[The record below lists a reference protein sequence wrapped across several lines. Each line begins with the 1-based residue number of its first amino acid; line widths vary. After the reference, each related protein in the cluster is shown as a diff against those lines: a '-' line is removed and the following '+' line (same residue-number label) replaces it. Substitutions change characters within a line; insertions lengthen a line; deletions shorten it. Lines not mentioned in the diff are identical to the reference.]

1 MRSETFGKVA
11 VLMGGSSAEREIS
24 LKSGRAVL
32 AALKRRMV
40 NAHAFD
46 PNERPLEHL
55 RSEGFDCAF
64 IALHGR
70 QGEDG
75 TVQGALQMMGIAY
88 TGSGVMASA
97 LAMDKWRTKLV
108 WRAAGVRTPRY
119 ELLNAESDFKAIA
132 RKLGLPLMVKPSC
145 EGSSIGMSKVLKAEK
160 LRAAYRL
167 AAKHDSVVIA
177 EQFIKGME
185 LTASILDGQVLPLIR
200 VETPRVF
207 YDYQAKYFANSTR
220 YICPCGL
227 SAMQE
232 KKIQEKA
239 LQAFR
244 ILGCNGWGRVD
255 LMLDKQRV
263 PYFIEVNTVPGMT
276 DHSLVPMA
284 ARAAG
289 LSFEDLVM
297 RILESA
303 HVG

>member
-1 MRSETFGKVA
+1 
-11 VLMGGSSAEREIS
+11 MGGSSAEREIS

-32 AALKRRMV
+32 AALKRSMV
-40 NAHAFD
+40 DAHAFD
-46 PNERPLEHL
+46 PSERPLERL

-75 TVQGALQMMGIAY
+75 TVQGALQMMGMAY

-108 WRAAGVRTPRY
+108 WRATGVGTPRY
-119 ELLNAESDFKAIA
+119 ELLNAESDFKAIVK
-132 RKLGLPLMVKPSC
+132 KLGLPLMVKPSC
-145 EGSSIGMSKVLKAEK
+145 EGSSIGMSKVLQAEK
-160 LRAAYRL
+160 LRAAHRL

-200 VETPRVF
+200 VETPRTF

-227 SAMQE
+227 SAKQE
-232 KKIQEKA
+232 KKIQERA

-244 ILGCNGWGRVD
+244 ILGCSGWGRVD
-255 LMLDKQRV
+255 LMLDQRRV
-263 PYFIEVNTVPGMT
+263 PYFIEANTVPGMT